1 MAHILSSVDGQT
13 GIQGRKTTE
22 TNTLPNQRKEHGM
35 AVKKEAKQ
43 IDTIKSNV
51 DSYFSPT
58 ASKDCENKWNGE
70 LE

>member
-1 MAHILSSVDGQT
+1 
-13 GIQGRKTTE
+13 
-22 TNTLPNQRKEHGM
+22 M